1 MTAAPSPVPRSNAP
15 RRAVPRRP
23 MARAAVWRVT
33 VLAIAAQLALGASS
47 ANAQATLDSSQ
58 FRRYTLG
65 TLLERTRVGDSLASL
80 RRAAPPVHAK
90 LVELGARLSRPELA
104 RLSLWQLGDEHA
116 SFATVARRRFV
127 ALTPFEAASLDTLA
141 VLLEQELAAPLSDA
155 VGNDSADRVLAPL
168 DAFNAARRQRSMA
181 DSHEKLRRFERKYGP
196 DAPVRNVAE
205 VALNYAAQFVPGFK
219 PSGEGWPSRA
229 ELIAS
234 YVPTYVALP
243 RDGRSQV
250 VTVAEAG
257 VRLYVWREG
266 WGGAEGGVLRPGFI
280 SLGVVAA
287 GERDGALGAPW
298 QGASR
303 FGAFVGWGNAKV
315 AVIGG
320 RNTRVLVTRQV
331 HVLPFVF

>member
-1 MTAAPSPVPRSNAP
+1 MSAQRMSAQRMSALGLSARGMS
-15 RRAVPRRP
+15 RWRGAVL
-23 MARAAVWRVT
+23 RVT
-33 VLAIAAQLALGASS
+33 ALAIAAQLALATS
-47 ANAQATLDSSQ
+47 AAAQATLDSSQ
-58 FRRYTLG
+58 FRKYTLG

-80 RRAAPPVHAK
+80 RTAAPPVHAK
-90 LVELGARLSRPELA
+90 LDELSARLARPELA
-104 RLSLWQLGDEHA
+104 RLTLWQLGDEHA

-141 VLLEQELAAPLSDA
+141 AILEEELAAPLSDA

-205 VALNYAAQFVPGFK
+205 VALNYAAQFVPGFQ

-234 YVPTYVALP
+234 YVPTYLSLP
-243 RDGRSQV
+243 RDGRSQA

-257 VRLYVWREG
+257 VRLYLWREG
-266 WGGAEGGVLRPGFI
+266 WGGTDGGVLRPGFI

-303 FGAFVGWGNAKV
+303 FGAFVGWGNAKI
-315 AVIGG
+315 AVVGG
-320 RNTRVLVTRQV
+320 RNTRVLITRQV

>member
-1 MTAAPSPVPRSNAP
+1 MSARRVGALRVGALR
-15 RRAVPRRP
+15 RRASYLRV
-23 MARAAVWRVT
+23 AVVF
-33 VLAIAAQLALGASS
+33 AAQLALVTSVAS
-47 ANAQATLDSSQ
+47 AQATLDSSQ
-58 FRRYTLG
+58 FRQYTLG

-80 RRAAPPVHAK
+80 RSAAPPVHAK
-90 LVELGARLSRPELA
+90 LGELSARLARPELA
-104 RLSLWQLGDEHA
+104 RLTLWQLGDEHA
-116 SFATVARRRFV
+116 SFVTVARRRFV
-127 ALTPFEAASLDTLA
+127 ALSPFEAASLDTLA
-141 VLLEQELAAPLSDA
+141 AILEEELAAPLSDA

-168 DAFNAARRQRSMA
+168 DAFNAARRERSMA

-196 DAPVRNVAE
+196 EAPVRNIAE
-205 VALNYAAQFVPGFK
+205 VALNYAAQFVPGFQ

-234 YVPTYVALP
+234 YVPTYLSLP
-243 RDGRSQV
+243 RDGRAQA

-257 VRLYVWREG
+257 VRLYLWREG

-303 FGAFVGWGNAKV
+303 FGAFVGWGNAKI